1 MLFQI
6 EDNIMTTELKTLN
19 QRLSYIVGEN
29 MATQLKNDGIDLD
42 TNALVLAVNDVLGG
56 NASRLSPAEKQ
67 STVEELQKLSQE
79 KQAASQVKNKA
90 EGEAY
95 LAENAKK
102 DDVTVTD
109 SGLQYKIL
117 SAGDGAKPKAT
128 DTVTVHYHGTLIDG
142 TVFDSSYD
150 RGEPAVFPVNG
161 VIAGWIEG
169 LQLMGVGDKYEL
181 TIPANLAYGTQGSGA
196 SIGPDS
202 TLIFKVELLSIA

>member
-1 MLFQI
+1 
-6 EDNIMTTELKTLN
+6 MTTELKTLN

-42 TNALVLAVNDVLGG
+42 TNALVLAVNDVLAG
-56 NASRLSPAEKQ
+56 NASRLSPADKQ
-67 STVEELQKLSQE
+67 STVEELQALSQE
-79 KQAASQVKNKA
+79 KQAAAQVKNKA

-109 SGLQYKIL
+109 SGLQYKVL
-117 SAGDGAKPKAT
+117 SSGDGAKPKAT

-169 LQLMGVGDKYEL
+169 LQLMGVGDKFEL
-181 TIPANLAYGTQGSGA
+181 TIPSNLAYGPQGSGA

-202 TLIFKVELLSIA
+202 TLIFQVELLAIA